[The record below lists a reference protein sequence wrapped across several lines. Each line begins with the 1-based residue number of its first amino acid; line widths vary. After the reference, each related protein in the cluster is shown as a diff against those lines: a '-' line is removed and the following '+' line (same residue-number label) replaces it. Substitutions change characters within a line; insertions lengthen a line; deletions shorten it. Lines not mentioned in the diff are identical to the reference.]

1 MIFDITTPQKL
12 DKHHQKLVDEVFGK
26 KSFLAFI
33 HADWCGHCVRFLPEW
48 RKFVKQM
55 REEKIPNFAV
65 LDISDVTMNHVMSEK
80 PESFLAKL
88 LEKAVSGFPTL
99 IFVDQHMTT
108 AQKAESLIHNFNQ
121 FSQERTAAELKRFV
135 KTKIKERKQKDAAT
149 PKRSQSGGGR
159 KVNSKPAAKKTPQQT
174 KKSPPKTRRSKKT

>member
-1 MIFDITTPQKL
+1 MIFDITTLQKL
-12 DKHHQKLVDEVFGK
+12 DKHHQTLVDEVFGK

-33 HADWCGHCVRFLPEW
+33 HADWCGHCVRVLPEW

-55 REEKIPNFAV
+55 REQKIPNFAV

-80 PESFLAKL
+80 PQSFLSKL

-99 IFVDQHMTT
+99 IFVDQHMTPG
-108 AQKAESLIHNFNQ
+108 QKPESLIHNFNQ

-135 KTKIKERKQKDAAT
+135 QTKMKERKQKDAAMPNKT
-149 PKRSQSGGGR
+149 PKTQSGGGRR
-159 KVNSKPAAKKTPQQT
+159 KVNSKPTTKKTPRT
-174 KKSPPKTRRSKKT
+174 KKT